1 MLFGKALVAL
11 ATVFGLPA
19 AVAHNGGRGTT
30 YYQNN
35 AAGSCGK
42 VNPDSALIVALGNY
56 WMKNQDESPY
66 CGCKIKVKNVGSNSG
81 SHGKGNTLTVTVADT
96 CESCGENDIDFSLGA
111 WNKLTKKSYP
121 GTIIIDW
128 EFE

>member
-1 MLFGKALVAL
+1 MVKHR
-11 ATVFGLPA
+11 
-19 AVAHNGGRGTT
+19 HNGGRGTT

-128 EFE
+128 